1 MSKAKSKIKTNKKTN
16 PKKKVVVTTSKQEV
30 VSEKPN
36 KRKLAPTRSKRTTSA
51 STIAKEP
58 LLFGK
63 QNYIL
68 MGIGL
73 GLITLGLILM
83 SGGGMPSPDV
93 WDESI
98 IYGFRR
104 TVLAPF
110 LILAGLIVEIFAI
123 FKK

>member
-1 MSKAKSKIKTNKKTN
+1 M
-16 PKKKVVVTTSKQEV
+16 TTSKQEV

-36 KRKLAPTRSKRTTSA
+36 KRKLAPTRSRKTTSA

>member
-1 MSKAKSKIKTNKKTN
+1 MSKPKSKS
-16 PKKKVVVTTSKQEV
+16 KKVVATTAKNTVANTTKKTV
-30 VSEKPN
+30 VNTTN
-36 KRKLAPTRSKRTTSA
+36 KNTKIAPTRSKRRTATA
-51 STIAKEP
+51 NTIAKDP

-68 MGIGL
+68 MGIGFGIILL
-73 GLITLGLILM
+73 GLALM
-83 SGGGMPSPDV
+83 TGGGMPNPEV
-93 WDESI
+93 WDENI

-110 LILAGLIVEIFAI
+110 LMLVGLVVEVVAI

>member
-1 MSKAKSKIKTNKKTN
+1 MSKAKKKVS
-16 PKKKVVVTTSKQEV
+16 PKKKTGANNQAVSATTTATK
-30 VSEKPN
+30 
-36 KRKLAPTRSKRTTSA
+36 KRLQPTRSRKKSSVATMP
-51 STIAKEP
+51 KEP
-58 LLFGK
+58 LIFGK

-68 MGIGL
+68 MGIGF
-73 GLITLGLILM
+73 GLIALGMLLM
-83 SGGGMPSPDV
+83 SGGSMPSPDV

-110 LILAGLIVEIFAI
+110 LMLAGLVVEVYAI

>member
-1 MSKAKSKIKTNKKTN
+1 MSKAKPKS
-16 PKKKVVVTTSKQEV
+16 KKKVVATTAKKTVVTTK
-30 VSEKPN
+30 KTATN
-36 KRKLAPTRSKRTTSA
+36 IAPTKSRRRAATSN
-51 STIAKEP
+51 TRAKEP

-68 MGIGL
+68 MGIGFGIILL
-73 GLITLGLILM
+73 GLALM
-83 SGGGMPSPDV
+83 TGGGMPNPEV
-93 WDESI
+93 WDENI

-110 LILAGLIVEIFAI
+110 LMLVGLVVEVVAI

>member
-1 MSKAKSKIKTNKKTN
+1 MSKAK
-16 PKKKVVVTTSKQEV
+16 PKRKKVVVSTTPKKNV
-30 VSEKPN
+30 VSTTNTTTKI
-36 KRKLAPTRSKRTTSA
+36 APTKSKRRTA
-51 STIAKEP
+51 AANTIAKEP

-68 MGIGL
+68 MGIGFGIILL
-73 GLITLGLILM
+73 GLALM
-83 SGGGMPSPDV
+83 TGGGMPSPDV
-93 WDESI
+93 WDENI

-110 LILAGLIVEIFAI
+110 LMLVGLVIEVVAI

>member
-1 MSKAKSKIKTNKKTN
+1 MSKAKSKS
-16 PKKKVVVTTSKQEV
+16 KKKVVATTTPKKTV
-30 VSEKPN
+30 VSTKN
-36 KRKLAPTRSKRTTSA
+36 TATKIAPTKSRRRTATVN
-51 STIAKEP
+51 TIAKEP

-68 MGIGL
+68 MGIGFGIILL
-73 GLITLGLILM
+73 GLALM
-83 SGGGMPSPDV
+83 TGGGMPNPEV
-93 WDESI
+93 WDENI

-110 LILAGLIVEIFAI
+110 LMLLGLVVEVVAI

>member
-1 MSKAKSKIKTNKKTN
+1 MSKAKSKS
-16 PKKKVVVTTSKQEV
+16 KKKVVATTTAKKTVITTKNTASKI
-30 VSEKPN
+30 
-36 KRKLAPTRSKRTTSA
+36 APTKSRRRTAANTV
-51 STIAKEP
+51 AKEP

-68 MGIGL
+68 MGIGFGILLL
-73 GLITLGLILM
+73 GLALM
-83 SGGGMPSPDV
+83 TGGGMPNPEV
-93 WDESI
+93 WDENI

-110 LILAGLIVEIFAI
+110 LMLVGLVVEVVAI